1 MASVYDALRR
11 EGSLPPQA
19 RIDADIAYYIAL
31 ENQEAARRTVD
42 NIRGP
47 LKVLESFPAAGRPR
61 DDLHRGLRSW
71 PIDHYVV
78 FYTSDESE
86 IRIVR
91 ILHGAR
97 DVQRIII
104 QGE

>member
-1 MASVYDALRR
+1 MRVRYLR
-11 EGSLPPQA
+11 QA
-19 RIDADIAYYIAL
+19 QIDLADIAYYIAL
-31 ENQEAARRTVD
+31 KNPDAARRTVD
-42 NIRGP
+42 MIRGR
-47 LKVLESFPAAGRPR
+47 LKVLESFPGAGRPR

-78 FYTSDESE
+78 FYASDESE

-97 DVQRIII
+97 DVQRVVT